1 MVGNRYA
8 VHFVPDYNKINVYNC
23 IYRLLPKKFDHE
35 RKIYGLMGFIG
46 DIGGVTE
53 IVMLMFGFFVLPF
66 SEFSFNLKAMKKLF
80 LVRSSDQKMFHH
92 CSDHELTTEFKVTR
106 D

>member
-1 MVGNRYA
+1 MA
-8 VHFVPDYNKINVYNC
+8 
-23 IYRLLPKKFDHE
+23 
-35 RKIYGLMGFIG
+35 FIG

-80 LVRSSDQKMFHH
+80 LVR
-92 CSDHELTTEFKVTR
+92 TTEQDLFEECGKQEHSLKTDFKMSR
-106 D
+106 NEEKEIGMH